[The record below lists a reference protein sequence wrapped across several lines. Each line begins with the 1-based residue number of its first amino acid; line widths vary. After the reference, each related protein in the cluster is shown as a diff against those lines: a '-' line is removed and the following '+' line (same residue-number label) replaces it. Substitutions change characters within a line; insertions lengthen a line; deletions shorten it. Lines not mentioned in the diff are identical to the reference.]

1 METCAN
7 CPPGQSGAQTVAGA
21 RNKVPPA
28 PLCPHAGYCIS
39 TRTSQSG
46 GKGVGGGGGG
56 GGMGRGGAAAMEK
69 WEGGGEEEEEE
80 VVVWW
85 LRFHPMRRLLTGSPC
100 LEKSPLWSCGPQ
112 GGCTTSMGEHSLVG
126 GGLVVVG
133 GIRERMRNRE
143 EEVRVRQTALLFFT
157 VLGGASG
164 DSKACEKAQGGR
176 RCGKT
181 SPSFF

>member
-39 TRTSQSG
+39 TRTRQSG
-46 GKGVGGGGGG
+46 GKGVVVEGWGGKGGVRWRWRN
-56 GGMGRGGAAAMEK
+56 GRG
-69 WEGGGEEEEEE
+69 EGRREE
-80 VVVWW
+80 VAPISPDAS
-85 LRFHPMRRLLTGSPC
+85 LADGLPLLGKITP
-100 LEKSPLWSCGPQ
+100 
-112 GGCTTSMGEHSLVG
+112 
-126 GGLVVVG
+126 LVVRSPGRLYYLHGRAFIGRRWFWG

-157 VLGGASG
+157 ALGGASG